1 MSTNESVNGSAEQS
15 LSEVFTKIQP
25 AIASKMM
32 ILQETVTN
40 GVPVFETE
48 RPKDDSVIPALR
60 KEAEEKGYSLI
71 IRKTPGQNSLTMH
84 VLPKIKPRPANLK
97 WNVGLFAATASTVF
111 LAGYISGYPGNP
123 ILNALEYLATLFAIL
138 LTHEFSHFLV
148 SRRHRIAATLPYF
161 IPSIPPI
168 GTFGAVIKARE
179 PFKDRNQLF
188 DVGLSGPLG
197 GFVVALIAT
206 IIGVFTSPI
215 YPASA
220 VSQANT
226 LPFVPL
232 FMYLVSFLV
241 VKPNQVLALNPVAF
255 AAWVGLIVTFLNALP
270 TSQLDGGHVLRAFV
284 DSKLHTT
291 VSFLV
296 GAIMLA
302 VGVLYIQ
309 GFIIMAVLMLFLSTV
324 GHPGSL
330 DDYTHVASSR
340 KMLLAVWILIL
351 ALSLPI

>member
-1 MSTNESVNGSAEQS
+1 MSTKESVNSSVDQS
-15 LSEVFTKIQP
+15 VSEVFTKIQP
-25 AIASKMM
+25 AIASKLT
-32 ILQETVTN
+32 ITQETVTN

-48 RPKDDSVIPALR
+48 RPKDDSVIPSLR
-60 KEAEEKGYSLI
+60 REVEEKGYSLI
-71 IRKTPGQNSLTMH
+71 IRKTPNQNSLTIH
-84 VLPKIKPRPANLK
+84 VLPKITPRPANLK
-97 WNVGLFAATASTVF
+97 WNVGLFVATASTVF
-111 LAGYISGYPGNP
+111 VAGYTSGYSGNP
-123 ILNALEYLATLFAIL
+123 VLNALEYLLTLFAIL

-197 GFVVALIAT
+197 GFVIALIAT

-215 YPASA
+215 YPVGVIGQS
-220 VSQANT
+220 NT

-232 FMYLVSFLV
+232 FMYLVSMLV

-284 DSKLHTT
+284 SSKFHAR

-296 GAIMLA
+296 AAIMFA
-302 VGVLYIQ
+302 VGILFIQ
-309 GFIIMAVLMLFLSTV
+309 GFIIMAILMFILSTV

-330 DDYTHVASSR
+330 DDYTRVASSR
-340 KMLLAVWILIL
+340 KMLLAVWVLIL
-351 ALSLPI
+351 LLSLPI